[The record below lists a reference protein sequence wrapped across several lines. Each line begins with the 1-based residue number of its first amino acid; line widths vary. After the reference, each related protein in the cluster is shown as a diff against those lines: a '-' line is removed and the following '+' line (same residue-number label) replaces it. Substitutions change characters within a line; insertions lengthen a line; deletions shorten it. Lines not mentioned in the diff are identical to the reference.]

1 MLVSLGPGFMSVM
14 PGLELGPLLSVIPLA
29 NIVLLA
35 RDVLEGDAPALWGSV
50 AVLTTLLYGAFA
62 LALAARIFGSDAILY
77 GSQNSWGD
85 LLRRPDQPRSQATVS
100 GVLTALAIVA
110 PLFVIAG
117 GILAQFQSIAMS
129 AQLMATAG
137 TTLFLFLVLPAALAR
152 MQGVSIRDG
161 FQLRGASPLA
171 LAGGV
176 LLGVSLWP
184 LAYDLIILCQDLG
197 LATLSREKL
206 AENRPGLD
214 ALLDRWRSM
223 PIAAVLLAMAVAPAV
238 CEELFFRGYLLGALR
253 GRMRAWGAI
262 ALTGAVFGLFHASV
276 GGLIAVERIISS
288 AFLGLVLGW
297 VCWVS
302 RSVLPGM
309 LLHVL
314 NNGLMLALAY
324 YAPRLQAWGWD
335 AANQRYLPMM
345 VVAVACLGVV
355 GGLAAV
361 WIGRLQ
367 PVATGSALPEAT
379 TG

>member
-1 MLVSLGPGFMSVM
+1 
-14 PGLELGPLLSVIPLA
+14 
-29 NIVLLA
+29 
-35 RDVLEGDAPALWGSV
+35 
-50 AVLTTLLYGAFA
+50 
-62 LALAARIFGSDAILY
+62 
-77 GSQNSWGD
+77 
-85 LLRRPDQPRSQATVS
+85 
-100 GVLTALAIVA
+100 VLTALAIVA